1 MKCHRHLTWTIL
13 SNIKDENA
21 IKWYSPNYFFSVDSW
36 SCNFFLLIWCF
47 WYFETTFDAHQNI
60 ETRAIYRWWGID
72 GFQGE
77 RRKDQSSLTKYISG
91 LNKIGCQFTAN
102 EWVFLKYLA
111 TDEMIADNLTKPF
124 PKHRF
129 KKLIYRS

>member
-1 MKCHRHLTWTIL
+1 MGG
-13 SNIKDENA
+13 
-21 IKWYSPNYFFSVDSW
+21 VG
-36 SCNFFLLIWCF
+36 
-47 WYFETTFDAHQNI
+47 
-60 ETRAIYRWWGID
+60 WGID

-77 RRKDQSSLTKYISG
+77 RRKDQSSLIKYTSG
-91 LNKIGCQFTAN
+91 LNKIGCQFTTN